1 MKGNSENEPL
11 GEIQRRRRGARLLAG
26 HDRDA
31 GDPHPDR
38 HVHTISKGK

>member
-11 GEIQRRRRGARLLAG
+11 GKIQWRRRGARLLAG

-31 GDPHPDR
+31 WGAHPDR
-38 HVHTISKGK
+38 NVHTISKGK